1 MKVSRSGGGTLISD
15 EALDQNRR
23 SQVLHQYR
31 RRSLKTPNHR
41 AYHCR

>member
-23 SQVLHQYR
+23 SQLLHQ
-31 RRSLKTPNHR
+31 
-41 AYHCR
+41 